1 VKTFDIEYMRY
12 SLVVDNH
19 LFIGTE
25 EKLLYLID
33 TQSFE
38 VVDRIQTQSYIF
50 SIAKINKTTIVC
62 GQYQGYVDVLKVSK
76 TRQLVKLSEQKLL
89 TGNIYKIIETE
100 RPDEFAFGCGNGM
113 FFASFDGERFK
124 AG

>member
-1 VKTFDIEYMRY
+1 MRY

-19 LFIGTE
+19 LFNGTE

-50 SIAKINKTTIVC
+50 SIAKIDKTTIVC
-62 GQYQGYVDVLKVSK
+62 GQY
-76 TRQLVKLSEQKLL
+76 
-89 TGNIYKIIETE
+89 
-100 RPDEFAFGCGNGM
+100 
-113 FFASFDGERFK
+113 
-124 AG
+124 

>member
-1 VKTFDIEYMRY
+1 MKTFDIEYMRY

-62 GQYQGYVDVLKVSK
+62 GQY
-76 TRQLVKLSEQKLL
+76 
-89 TGNIYKIIETE
+89 
-100 RPDEFAFGCGNGM
+100 
-113 FFASFDGERFK
+113 
-124 AG
+124 

>member
-1 VKTFDIEYMRY
+1 MKTFDIEYMRY